1 MSIYEDKYWRRI
13 VGGSGCRTIL
23 TNHEDNTLARTIR
36 SILVSRVHNH
46 VTWILYTQ
54 ALLLFLPCLWLRIA
68 TCYLLLYRSSSSS
81 LSSFS
86 TLYNWHTIVRMRIRI
101 DDMPLCTRYES
112 TYEIRIDAPCPER
125 SPRNFSMPHIYSK
138 RIFQAKKIFHCV
150 CTNVR
155 SCDSIDQFLSIRY
168 YPIMLIREIVKNRVK
183 KRIKKKKWKK
193 FNPTLHDY
201 TLTLRNQSLDT
212 SDTTFVVLWDTYV
225 TSKSDRVMNNE
236 KVKILSIFWCRL
248 SVERWQHRS
257 ERALLTSAQ
266 NGSSQLAG
274 TSWFM
279 HINATPRIP
288 KILDGGG
295 GKETRTN
302 RPIPRIA
309 HARNCIHT
317 AAAIQQEERRT
328 FDHFATATVDRV
340 SSLITITRAFL

>member
-125 SPRNFSMPHIYSK
+125 SPRNFSMPHINSINNFPRITKTIYIRNEFSK
-138 RIFQAKKIFHCV
+138 RKKFSIACAPMFDPV
-150 CTNVR
+150 IQSINFSR
-155 SCDSIDQFLSIRY
+155 SDIIRLY
-168 YPIMLIREIVKNRVK
+168 WYVKSLKIVSKNELKRRSGKNLIRLFTITLSLFEISPS
-183 KRIKKKKWKK
+183 IL
-193 FNPTLHDY
+193 PILP
-201 TLTLRNQSLDT
+201 SL
-212 SDTTFVVLWDTYV
+212 
-225 TSKSDRVMNNE
+225 
-236 KVKILSIFWCRL
+236 CC
-248 SVERWQHRS
+248 
-257 ERALLTSAQ
+257 
-266 NGSSQLAG
+266 
-274 TSWFM
+274 
-279 HINATPRIP
+279 
-288 KILDGGG
+288 
-295 GKETRTN
+295 ETRT
-302 RPIPRIA
+302 
-309 HARNCIHT
+309 
-317 AAAIQQEERRT
+317 
-328 FDHFATATVDRV
+328 
-340 SSLITITRAFL
+340 